1 MISFPFFNQL
11 NTSYNRKF
19 ITKNRLQQETKPLRS
34 HNISEISN
42 NSLAKNDFP
51 YRSSSSTYKNT
62 LKTRESP
69 ISDPRRLTTFSFER
83 QYHLSSSEKFP
94 ISKNLMNF
102 PMSQK
107 TLLQHFPEYLTEYEK
122 EEVKAYNLIH
132 FFGNNCLNKPKTLQ
146 EFDDDHGH
154 YIAKQGDH
162 IVYRYEIFNA
172 LGKGT
177 FGNTFKCFDHKQKN
191 FCAVKIIRNKKRLQV
206 QSEKEVKILKRIK
219 DLNIDKKFGVVQ
231 ILDHFRFRKHCCI
244 VFELLDMSLL
254 QHLKLNNRRSFPIE
268 VCKSLTKCLLHSLD
282 FLSSAHIIH
291 CDIKPANLVF
301 SSDLNIP
308 LKLIDFGTSC
318 FHGDLN
324 STYIQSRYYRAP
336 EVIMKLSL
344 TQAIDMWSLG
354 CVIYE
359 LVTGIILFQ
368 GKTENEVLRL
378 IVKYRGKPPQEM
390 ILNSNKANFPWGEKQ
405 AEFDFAD
412 KGLVN
417 LLESN
422 FYSGCLDWNP
432 RSRLTPTEGL
442 SHSWFK

>member
-19 ITKNRLQQETKPLRS
+19 ITKPRLQQESKPIRS
-34 HNISEISN
+34 HNISEM
-42 NSLAKNDFP
+42 SLSKNDFP
-51 YRSSSSTYKNT
+51 YRSSSITHKNP

-69 ISDPRRLTTFSFER
+69 VSDPRRLTTFSFDR
-83 QYHLSSSEKFP
+83 QSHLSSLEKFP
-94 ISKNLMNF
+94 TSKNLMIF
-102 PMSQK
+102 PMSLK

-122 EEVKAYNLIH
+122 EEVKAYHVIY
-132 FFGNNCLNKPKTLQ
+132 FFGHNCLNKPKTLQ
-146 EFDDDHGH
+146 EFVDEHGH

-162 IVYRYEIFNA
+162 IVYRYEVFNT

-219 DLNIDKKFGVVQ
+219 ELNADKKFGVVQ
-231 ILDHFRFRKHCCI
+231 ILDHFRFRKHSCI

-254 QHLKLNNRRSFPIE
+254 QHLKLNNRRSFPLE
-268 VCKSLTKCLLHSLD
+268 VCKSLTKCLLQSLD
-282 FLSSAHIIH
+282 FLSTAHIIH

-318 FHGDLN
+318 FYGDLK

-336 EVIMKLSL
+336 EAIMKLSL

-354 CVIYE
+354 CVLYE
-359 LVTGIILFQ
+359 LITGAILFQ
-368 GKTENEVLRL
+368 GKNENEVLRL

-390 ILNSNKANFPWGEKQ
+390 IQSSSKADFPWGEKQ
-405 AEFDFAD
+405 AEFEFAD

-417 LLESN
+417 LVESN
-422 FYSGCLDWNP
+422 FYVGCLDWDP
-432 RSRLTPTEGL
+432 HSRLTPAEGL
-442 SHSWFK
+442 VHCWLK